1 MKTSYEIFSRN
12 LRNQLDAKSADLQ
25 QKIAELSKIPSL
37 KTQNFV
43 SNWKDLYYELDEEHR
58 RSFWHKLVKEI
69 HIDLENSGFQ
79 IMY

>member
-1 MKTSYEIFSRN
+1 MNEMYLMGNIDQTEYK
-12 LRNQLDAKSADLQ
+12 AKSVELQ
-25 QKIAELSKIPSL
+25 QKIAELSKKPSL

-43 SNWKDLYYELDEEHR
+43 SNWKDLYYELDDEHR

-69 HIDLENSGFQ
+69 HVDLENSGFQ